1 MKTGYIMILNWRLH
15 ATENMHEL
23 LRKICVYLH
32 LTTVMVDVY
41 ETLEGEEFAM
51 SGNLFIFF
59 YHFMEHDEKLFVA
72 EIYFFEMAFCF
83 PKKLLSS

>member
-1 MKTGYIMILNWRLH
+1 
-15 ATENMHEL
+15 
-23 LRKICVYLH
+23 
-32 LTTVMVDVY
+32 MVDVY

-83 PKKLLSS
+83 PKKLLQFLKCAYLGHIPFSFSHKGNTKQRQQCLH

>member
-1 MKTGYIMILNWRLH
+1 
-15 ATENMHEL
+15 
-23 LRKICVYLH
+23 
-32 LTTVMVDVY
+32 MVDVY